1 MRTHL
6 FWPWIF
12 LLLTEISAFYV
23 YQYNVQF
30 DVGMCCGITSQ
41 DRVRVIAIFSILLC
55 IVVTL
60 ICCFTWLLE
69 KEDHNLLI
77 GNNSTNISVACSV
90 ILQPS
95 KCNLTIPETLGND
108 TYQNPEEIRV
118 MLTIFQLVIDL
129 PASALLLIGANLR
142 IKQLLAPWMFIMAVK
157 MLGYVIAC
165 CIYVQFR
172 LVKMLDEKMGFG
184 MKHYSKLTNDT
195 SQQHYSI
202 FSGSAVDSMGVQ
214 LKRSCHS
221 KSWTSC

>member
-1 MRTHL
+1 M
-6 FWPWIF
+6 
-12 LLLTEISAFYV
+12 
-23 YQYNVQF
+23 YQYKFQF
-30 DVGMCCGITSQ
+30 VVGMCCGITSQ

-69 KEDHNLLI
+69 KEDENLLY
-77 GNNSTNISVACSV
+77 GNNSTNVSVVCDM
-90 ILQPS
+90 ILETS
-95 KCNLTIPETLGND
+95 ECNLTTTEVFSND
-108 TYQNPEEIRV
+108 TQQNPEEMRV

-165 CIYVQFR
+165 CIFVQFR
-172 LVKMLDEKMGFG
+172 LVKMLDEKIGFG

-202 FSGSAVDSMGVQ
+202 FSGSAVDSVGVQ
-214 LKRSCHS
+214 LKRFFDS
-221 KSWTSC
+221 KSF